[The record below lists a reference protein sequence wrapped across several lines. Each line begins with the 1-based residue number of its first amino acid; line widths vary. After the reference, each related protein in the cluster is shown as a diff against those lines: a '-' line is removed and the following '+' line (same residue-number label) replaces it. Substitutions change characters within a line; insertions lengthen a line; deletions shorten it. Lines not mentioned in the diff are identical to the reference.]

1 MQRGFFLGMTF
12 FWGNP
17 NKRKCKISFYEIS
30 RPVKGLYGIAFGGKF
45 FGVMNIDIDIKN
57 STAGLKQQSLR
68 KRSRNE
74 TL

>member
-17 NKRKCKISFYEIS
+17 SKAKCKISFPEIS

-45 FGVMNIDIDIKN
+45 VGIMNIDIDIN
-57 STAGLKQQSLR
+57 HASAGLKR
-68 KRSRNE
+68 IVTKKV
-74 TL
+74 